1 MAGKQM
7 IKRHILMADPVG
19 VAEQVQSALTKMND
33 SLELVSVTDGARCI
47 TAHAKLCRAQ
57 APPII
62 VILPTKLDCVNGA
75 QVAVTLR
82 AIEQKLGVNAAAIIY
97 IADPGEET
105 SQTKDWGR
113 AVALTRRPEDGP
125 QQDANRL
132 VRAIAKVL
140 SQLNKRGRK

>member
-1 MAGKQM
+1 M
-7 IKRHILMADPVG
+7 IKRHILMADPLG
-19 VAEQVQSALTKMND
+19 IAKQVQTALTKINE

-47 TAHAKLCRAQ
+47 TAHAKLCKAK

-62 VILPTKLDCVNGA
+62 VVLSGKLDRVNGSR
-75 QVAVTLR
+75 VAVTLR
-82 AIEQKLGVNAAAIIY
+82 AIERKLGVSAAAIIY
-97 IADPGEET
+97 IADPDEDAR
-105 SQTKDWGR
+105 QTKAWGR

-125 QQDANRL
+125 QQEASRL